1 MQSGNRAARKAR
13 ARQER
18 EAARRRMAK
27 RRTYRRVA
35 IIVAVLVVVGGITAG
50 LVISSSRQKTLPG
63 TQTGAAPWP
72 PELDHLRARLTA
84 LGLPAA
90 PSMAE
95 TLHIHVHLDVFVD
108 GRRVEVPMNIGINEA
123 QGFLTSLHTHD
134 ATGIVHIES
143 PIVRTFT
150 LGQVFDV
157 WGVRFTSDCVG
168 GYCSGGDK
176 LVRVYV
182 DGKPVSG
189 DPRLLRLA
197 AHQEIVVA
205 YGTSDQLPRPIPSTY
220 SFPQG
225 L

>member
-1 MQSGNRAARKAR
+1 
-13 ARQER
+13 
-18 EAARRRMAK
+18 
-27 RRTYRRVA
+27 VV
-35 IIVAVLVVVGGITAG
+35 IIAAVLVVVGGITAG
-50 LVISSSRQKTLPG
+50 LIIFSSKQKTLPG

-95 TLHIHVHLDVFVD
+95 RLHIHVHLDVFVD
-108 GRRVEVPMNIGINEA
+108 GRNVEVPMNIGINEA

-143 PIVRTFT
+143 PTVRIFT
-150 LGQVFDV
+150 LGQVFDM
-157 WGVRFTSDCVG
+157 WGVRFTSDCLG
-168 GYCSGGDK
+168 GYCSSGDRI
-176 LVRVYV
+176 LRVYV
-182 DGKPVSG
+182 NGKPVNG
-189 DPRLLRLA
+189 DPRLLKLA

-205 YGTSDQLPRPIPSTY
+205 YGTSAELPQPIPSTS